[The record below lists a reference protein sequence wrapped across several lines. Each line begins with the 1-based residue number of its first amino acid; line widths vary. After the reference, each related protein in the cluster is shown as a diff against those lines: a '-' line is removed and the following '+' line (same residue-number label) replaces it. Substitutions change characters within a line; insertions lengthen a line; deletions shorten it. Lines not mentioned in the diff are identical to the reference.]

1 MDNDSTVSKLKEE
14 PALSDLD
21 SDLLSDFAQLETG
34 FDERQFAMRVIQN
47 AGDVSAY
54 LGRLQEASRQL
65 EASVHAHVTAHH
77 RDLLSQAVGV
87 EKLESVLE
95 MMQARTAG
103 LLASITKIARRVRTP
118 HEALVS
124 RVAQLRRMQ
133 LACEV
138 LRKAVRVVQLASRLQ
153 ALPKDELVK
162 GSQLVSFGCLG
173 MHHLKA

>member
-1 MDNDSTVSKLKEE
+1 MTQLNDESALSKLKEE
-14 PALSDLD
+14 PALADLEA
-21 SDLLSDFAQLETG
+21 DLLSDFARLDTG
-34 FDERQFAMRVIQN
+34 FDERQFAMRIIQN
-47 AGDVSAY
+47 ASDVSAY

-65 EASVHAHVTAHH
+65 EASVHSHVTAHH
-77 RDLLSQAVGV
+77 RDLLSHAVGV

-95 MMQARTAG
+95 MMQARTGG
-103 LLASITKIARRVRTP
+103 LLTAVTKIARRVRTP

-138 LRKAVRVVQLASRLQ
+138 LRKAVRVVQLATRLQ

-162 GSQLVSFGCLG
+162 GSQLVSLPLAC
-173 MHHLKA
+173 